1 MYIKCKL
8 SKEANSVVS
17 KIGDVQIFHKPVYI
31 RDLKKQ
37 FLFVICIVNMVE
49 IMIRRITKLANY
61 DNVSDNIL
69 SVNLRYSITMSER
82 RGGGVYKAGTIKLK
96 IMKSM

>member
-1 MYIKCKL
+1 
-8 SKEANSVVS
+8 
-17 KIGDVQIFHKPVYI
+17 
-31 RDLKKQ
+31 
-37 FLFVICIVNMVE
+37 
-49 IMIRRITKLANY
+49 MIRRITKLANY
-61 DNVSDNIL
+61 DNASDNIL